1 MLHPL
6 LLAASLAL
14 LQAPASVR
22 VPVWR
27 VDPSHSELSFTIRHL
42 AGRVRGTIA
51 IWQGDI
57 AADPANLGRSAVA
70 VNAYPGSIDT
80 GNRERD
86 EHLRGPDFFD
96 VTTWPTITFKSVAVR
111 ASGNRMK
118 ITGDLVIRGNSK
130 RVDLD
135 GQLSGITKKDA
146 KGLRRVAFLATTKID
161 RRDFGLSWNQFIEGA
176 AMLGDEVDV
185 EIAIEAVE
193 AGTRE
198 FAAPP

>member
-1 MLHPL
+1 M
-6 LLAASLAL
+6 
-14 LQAPASVR
+14 
-22 VPVWR
+22 PVWR

-96 VTTWPTITFKSVAVR
+96 VTVTGHLGL
-111 ASGNRMK
+111 ASGTIRF
-118 ITGDLVIRGNSK
+118 IATYAADLTPHLRHRPDPIPAPSPAPTCGCNSPHG
-130 RVDLD
+130 VP
-135 GQLSGITKKDA
+135 
-146 KGLRRVAFLATTKID
+146 
-161 RRDFGLSWNQFIEGA
+161 
-176 AMLGDEVDV
+176 
-185 EIAIEAVE
+185 
-193 AGTRE
+193 
-198 FAAPP
+198 AP

>member
-118 ITGDLVIRGNSK
+118 ITGDL
-130 RVDLD
+130 D
-135 GQLSGITKKDA
+135 GQLSGITKKDS
-146 KGLRRVAFLATTKID
+146 KGLKRVAFLATTKID